1 MSTLRPLSN
10 NNNNRNLPFII
21 AAVGLSALL
30 VVGLIA
36 LVGYMFFFQ
45 RGDAANQIA
54 QASPTA
60 LPTSTAKPAT
70 VAETGPVP
78 TATTAAVAA
87 AAAATDTPVPTDT
100 PAPTA
105 TQAEAATAGTGGG
118 EGEETAGAASSGG
131 EAEAAATAGVASG
144 GGAAE
149 AAATATMFAPL
160 PSATVAP
167 GQESEEI
174 PPTGLGG
181 LEAIAAGLGL
191 SLVVLLARRLR
202 TA

>member
-60 LPTSTAKPAT
+60 LPTSTVKPTKA
-70 VAETGPVP
+70 AETGPAP
-78 TATTAAVAA
+78 TETTVAAVAI
-87 AAAATDTPVPTDT
+87 AATDTPVPTDT
-100 PAPTA
+100 PEPTA
-105 TQAEAATAGTGGG
+105 TQAEAAAAETGGG
-118 EGEETAGAASSGG
+118 EGGETAGAAVSGG
-131 EAEAAATAGVASG
+131 EAAATAGAGSG
-144 GGAAE
+144 GGEAEAE

-167 GQESEEI
+167 GEVSKEI

-181 LEAIAAGLGL
+181 FEAIVAGLALG
-191 SLVVLLARRLR
+191 LVVLLARRLR